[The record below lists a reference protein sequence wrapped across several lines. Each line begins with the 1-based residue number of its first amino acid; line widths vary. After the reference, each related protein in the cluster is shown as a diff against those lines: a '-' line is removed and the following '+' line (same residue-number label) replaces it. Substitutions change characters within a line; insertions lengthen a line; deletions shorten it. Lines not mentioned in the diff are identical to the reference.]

1 MLTYARK
8 MLAGQVKM
16 VLKYR
21 GMGLAGV
28 FGAPQKPGS
37 RKTTHSPVFFA
48 LQPGFSGNSP
58 PFGLR
63 PLGLIDFSD
72 D

>member
-16 VLKYR
+16 VLKYW

-37 RKTTHSPVFFA
+37 RKTTHNPD
-48 LQPGFSGNSP
+48 PGLP
-58 PFGLR
+58 D
-63 PLGLIDFSD
+63 I
-72 D
+72 

>member
-16 VLKYR
+16 VSKYGGLR
-21 GMGLAGV
+21 LAGV

-37 RKTTHSPVFFA
+37 RKTTHNPD
-48 LQPGFSGNSP
+48 PGLP
-58 PFGLR
+58 D
-63 PLGLIDFSD
+63 I
-72 D
+72 